1 MKIKD
6 FDKLEKKLNGQNF
19 HESYGNINKVMK
31 GLSYFGHIASIFLA
45 FFMLS
50 KILMGVVENPI
61 IVYATT
67 VIVLS
72 AIELLKRDIFTK
84 FSRLYLKLRTFGKD
98 VMPLFL
104 LSVSII
110 GISFYSSLKGASEY
124 SHKGD
129 KIEGDYVK
137 INKKFE
143 DSITKVYLVKIG
155 DIEKQK
161 VVKQEPLNIL
171 YKQQNELNNKAVDVT
186 SNKSQNKQI
195 NILLNKLATQINELE
210 NKLKPFNDEKNLE
223 IKDLEKERDTK
234 ISEHHKKTKKESEKK
249 KSDNSSNSIAFI
261 IFSTLIEISILAGVY
276 FNDYYDVRSYREKRN
291 QLEKDPNF
299 QKWKL
304 YNQILEVVYTEDTKM
319 NQKLPSNKGIIDL
332 CKMNDIIVLPK
343 DMTNFL
349 KTMASLG
356 IVKSSGSIKYISKTR
371 EQSFESLSKHYG
383 VE

>member
-1 MKIKD
+1 MKIKE
-6 FDKLEKKLNGQNF
+6 FDELEKKLNGQNF
-19 HESYGNINKVMK
+19 HKSYGNINKVMK

-50 KILMGVVENPI
+50 KILLGVVENPI
-61 IVYATT
+61 IVYVTT

-104 LSVSII
+104 LSVAII

-129 KIEGDYVK
+129 KIEGDYAK

-143 DSITKVYLVKIG
+143 DSITKIYVLK
-155 DIEKQK
+155 IEKLEK
-161 VVKQEPLNIL
+161 DKKLKEGPLLTYYN
-171 YKQQNELNNKAVDVT
+171 QQTELNNLALAGTLTKAQ
-186 SNKSQNKQI
+186 KSLQKSLPGLI
-195 NILLNKLATQINELE
+195 KTLE
-210 NKLKPFNDEKNLE
+210 ADNKPFIEGKKKE
-223 IKDLEKERDTK
+223 IQEVEKERDDK

-276 FNDYYDVRSYREKRN
+276 FNDYYDFRSYREKRA

-304 YNQILEVVYTEDTKM
+304 YSQIFEVIYTEETKM
-319 NQKLPSNKGIIDL
+319 NQKLPSNKSIIDL

-343 DMTNFL
+343 DVTDFL
-349 KTMASLG
+349 KTLASIG
-356 IVKSSGSIKYISKTR
+356 IIKVSGSARYISKIR
-371 EQSFESLSKHYG
+371 EQAIEVLTKHFG

>member
-19 HESYGNINKVMK
+19 HESYGNINKVMT

-50 KILMGVVENPI
+50 KILFGVMDNSI
-61 IVYATT
+61 MVYVVT
-67 VIVLS
+67 VIALS
-72 AIELLKRDIFTK
+72 AVELLKRDIFHK
-84 FSRLYLKLRTFGKD
+84 FSVLYLKLRTFGKD

-104 LSVSII
+104 LSVTII
-110 GISFYSSLKGASEY
+110 GISFYSSLKGAGEY
-124 SHKGD
+124 SSKGD
-129 KIEGDYVK
+129 KIQSDFEKV
-137 INKKFE
+137 NKKFE
-143 DSITKVYLVKIG
+143 DSITKVYIPKIELVNK
-155 DIEKQK
+155 DKNM
-161 VVKQEPLNIL
+161 KQEAVRVL
-171 YKQQNELNNKAVDVT
+171 YNQQSELNELALSGTLTKDQKKLLKSLPSQIKA
-186 SNKSQNKQI
+186 
-195 NILLNKLATQINELE
+195 LE
-210 NKLKPFNDEKNLE
+210 NENKPYVDSKEKE
-223 IKDLEKERDTK
+223 IKGLEAERDK
-234 ISEHHKKTKKESEKK
+234 IIKDHHSKSKSDAEKK
-249 KSDNSSNSIAFI
+249 KKDNSSNSVAFI

-304 YNQILEVVYTEDTKM
+304 YNQILEVIYTEDTKM
-319 NQKLPSNKGIIDL
+319 NQKLPSNKGLIDL

-349 KTMASLG
+349 KTMISLG
-356 IVKSSGSIKYISKTR
+356 IIKSSGSTKYISKTR

>member
-19 HESYGNINKVMK
+19 HESYGNINKVMT

-50 KILMGVVENPI
+50 KILFGVMDNSI
-61 IVYATT
+61 MVYVVT
-67 VIVLS
+67 VIALS
-72 AIELLKRDIFTK
+72 AVELLKRDIFHK
-84 FSRLYLKLRTFGKD
+84 FSVLYLKLRTFGKD

-104 LSVSII
+104 LSVTII
-110 GISFYSSLKGASEY
+110 GISFYSSLKGAGEY
-124 SHKGD
+124 SSKGD
-129 KIEGDYVK
+129 KIQSDFEKV
-137 INKKFE
+137 NKEFE
-143 DSITKVYLVKIG
+143 DSITKVYIPKIELVNK
-155 DIEKQK
+155 DKNM
-161 VVKQEPLNIL
+161 KQEAVRVL
-171 YKQQNELNNKAVDVT
+171 YNQQSELNELALSGTLTKDQKKLLKSLPSQIKA
-186 SNKSQNKQI
+186 
-195 NILLNKLATQINELE
+195 LE
-210 NKLKPFNDEKNLE
+210 NENKPYVDSKEKE
-223 IKDLEKERDTK
+223 IKGLEAERDK
-234 ISEHHKKTKKESEKK
+234 IIKDHHSKSKSDAEKK
-249 KSDNSSNSIAFI
+249 KKDNSSNSVAFI

-304 YNQILEVVYTEDTKM
+304 YNQILEVIYTEDTKM

-349 KTMASLG
+349 KTMISLG
-356 IVKSSGSIKYISKTR
+356 IIKSSGSTKYISKTR

>member
-19 HESYGNINKVMK
+19 HESYGNINKVMT

-50 KILMGVVENPI
+50 KILFGVMDNSI
-61 IVYATT
+61 MVYVVT
-67 VIVLS
+67 VIALS
-72 AIELLKRDIFTK
+72 AVELLKRDIFHK
-84 FSRLYLKLRTFGKD
+84 FSVLYLKLRTFGKD

-104 LSVSII
+104 LSVTII
-110 GISFYSSLKGASEY
+110 GISFYSSLKGAGEY
-124 SHKGD
+124 SSKGD
-129 KIEGDYVK
+129 KIQSDFEKV
-137 INKKFE
+137 NKKFE
-143 DSITKVYLVKIG
+143 DSITKIYIPKIELVNK
-155 DIEKQK
+155 DKNM
-161 VVKQEPLNIL
+161 KQEAVRVL
-171 YKQQNELNNKAVDVT
+171 YNQQSELNELALSGTLTKDQKKLLKSLPSQIKALED
-186 SNKSQNKQI
+186 
-195 NILLNKLATQINELE
+195 E
-210 NKLKPFNDEKNLE
+210 NKPYVDSKEKE
-223 IKDLEKERDTK
+223 IKGLEAERDK
-234 ISEHHKKTKKESEKK
+234 IIKDHHSKSKSDAEKK
-249 KSDNSSNSIAFI
+249 KKDNSSNSVAFI

-304 YNQILEVVYTEDTKM
+304 YNQILEVIYTEDTKM

-349 KTMASLG
+349 KTMISLG
-356 IVKSSGSIKYISKTR
+356 IIKSSGSTKYISKTR

>member
-19 HESYGNINKVMK
+19 HESYGNINKVMT

-50 KILMGVVENPI
+50 KILFGVMDNSI
-61 IVYATT
+61 MVYVVT
-67 VIVLS
+67 VIALS
-72 AIELLKRDIFTK
+72 AVELLKRDIFHK
-84 FSRLYLKLRTFGKD
+84 FSVLYLKLRTFGKD

-104 LSVSII
+104 LSVTII
-110 GISFYSSLKGASEY
+110 GISFYSSLKGAGEY
-124 SHKGD
+124 SSKGD
-129 KIEGDYVK
+129 KIQSDFEKV
-137 INKKFE
+137 NKKFE
-143 DSITKVYLVKIG
+143 DSITKVYIPKIELVNK
-155 DIEKQK
+155 DKNM
-161 VVKQEPLNIL
+161 KQEAVRVL
-171 YKQQNELNNKAVDVT
+171 YNQQSELNELALSGTLTKDQKKLLKSLPSQIKALED
-186 SNKSQNKQI
+186 
-195 NILLNKLATQINELE
+195 E
-210 NKLKPFNDEKNLE
+210 NKPYVDSKEKE
-223 IKDLEKERDTK
+223 IKGLEAERDK
-234 ISEHHKKTKKESEKK
+234 IIKDHHSKSKSDAEKK
-249 KSDNSSNSIAFI
+249 KKDNSSNSVAFI

-304 YNQILEVVYTEDTKM
+304 YNQILEVIYTEDTKM
-319 NQKLPSNKGIIDL
+319 NQKLPSNKGLIDL

-349 KTMASLG
+349 KTMISLG
-356 IVKSSGSIKYISKTR
+356 IIKSSGSTKYISKTR

>member
-19 HESYGNINKVMK
+19 HESYGNINKVLT
-31 GLSYFGHIASIFLA
+31 GLSYFGHVASIFLA

-50 KILMGVVENPI
+50 KILFGVMENAVM
-61 IVYATT
+61 VYVVT

-72 AIELLKRDIFTK
+72 AVELLKRDIFHK
-84 FSRLYLKLRTFGKD
+84 FSVLYLKLKTFGKD
-98 VMPLFL
+98 VMPLFI
-104 LSVSII
+104 LSVTII
-110 GISFYSSLKGASEY
+110 GISFYSSLKGAGEY

-129 KIEGDYVK
+129 KIESDFEA
-137 INKKFE
+137 INTKFE
-143 DSITKVYLVKIG
+143 DSIKKVYDKKYISVLEN
-155 DIEKQK
+155 DI
-161 VVKQEPLNIL
+161 
-171 YKQQNELNNKAVDVT
+171 KAVKLDID
-186 SNKSQNKQI
+186 KKEA
-195 NILLNKLATQINELE
+195 LLDKLQGKTEGGRLNRDARAAIPDLKVQKKELE
-210 NKLKPFNDEKNLE
+210 DNVKELEAKIVDRNKEVEK
-223 IKDLEKERDTK
+223 IIT
-234 ISEHHKKTKKESEKK
+234 EHNKKTAVQAKK
-249 KSDNSSNSIAFI
+249 KKKDNSSNSVAFV

-304 YNQILEVVYTEDTKM
+304 YNQILEVIYTEDTKM

-356 IVKSSGSIKYISKTR
+356 IIKSSGSIKYISKTR

>member
-19 HESYGNINKVMK
+19 HESYGNINKVLT

-45 FFMLS
+45 LFMLS
-50 KILMGVVENPI
+50 KMLFSFIDNEI
-61 IVYATT
+61 IVYIVT

-72 AIELLKRDIFTK
+72 AVELLKRDIFHK
-84 FSRLYLKLRTFGKD
+84 FSVLYLKLRTFGKD
-98 VMPLFL
+98 VMPLFI
-104 LSVSII
+104 LSVTII
-110 GISFYSSLKGASEY
+110 GISFYSSLKGAGEFSNL
-124 SHKGD
+124 GD
-129 KIEGDYVK
+129 KIEKTKNDN
-137 INKKFE
+137 NKSYE
-143 DSITKVYLVKIG
+143 DSLTKSFTTKEIT
-155 DIEKQK
+155 
-161 VVKQEPLNIL
+161 
-171 YKQQNELNNKAVDVT
+171 
-186 SNKSQNKQI
+186 
-195 NILLNKLATQINELE
+195 
-210 NKLKPFNDEKNLE
+210 PFEIE
-223 IKDLEKERDTK
+223 IKEEKELFKSKDERLDILKSKPKLSKDERVTRDDLK
-234 ISEHHKKTKKESEKK
+234 LEKKESDDRISVLEQKIIEKEELLKSLIQKHHLESEKETKKK
-249 KSDNSSNSIAFI
+249 KSDNSTNSLRFI
-261 IFSTLIEISILAGVY
+261 VFSTLIEIAILAGVY
-276 FNDYYDVRSYREKRN
+276 FNDYYDVRSYREKRV

-356 IVKSSGSIKYISKTR
+356 IIKSSGSIKYISKTR

>member
-1 MKIKD
+1 MKIKE
-6 FDKLEKKLNGQNF
+6 FDELEKKLNGQNF
-19 HESYGNINKVMK
+19 HKSYGNINKVMK

-50 KILMGVVENPI
+50 KILLGVVENPI
-61 IVYATT
+61 IVYVTT

-72 AIELLKRDIFTK
+72 AIELLKRDIFHK
-84 FSRLYLKLRTFGKD
+84 FSVLYLKLRTFGKD

-104 LSVSII
+104 LSVAII

-129 KIEGDYVK
+129 KIEGDYAK

-161 VVKQEPLNIL
+161 VAKQEPLNIL

-210 NKLKPFNDEKNLE
+210 NKLKPFSYEKNLE

-276 FNDYYDVRSYREKRN
+276 FNDYYDFRSYREKRA

-304 YNQILEVVYTEDTKM
+304 YSQIFEVIYTEETKM
-319 NQKLPSNKGIIDL
+319 NQKLPSNKSIIDL

-343 DMTNFL
+343 DVTDFL
-349 KTMASLG
+349 KTLASIG
-356 IVKSSGSIKYISKTR
+356 IIKVSGSARYISKIR
-371 EQSFESLSKHYG
+371 EQAIEVLTKHFG

>member
-19 HESYGNINKVMK
+19 HESYGNINKVMT

-50 KILMGVVENPI
+50 KILFGVMENAVM
-61 IVYATT
+61 VYVVT

-72 AIELLKRDIFTK
+72 AVELLKRDIFHK
-84 FSRLYLKLRTFGKD
+84 FSVLYLKLRTFGKD
-98 VMPLFL
+98 VMPLFI
-104 LSVSII
+104 LSVAII
-110 GISFYSSLKGASEY
+110 GISFYSSLKGAGEY
-124 SHKGD
+124 SQKGD
-129 KIEGDYVK
+129 QIQSDLEKVD
-137 INKKFE
+137 KKYE
-143 DSITKVYLVKIG
+143 DSITKVYVPKIELINK
-155 DIEKQK
+155 DKNI
-161 VVKQEPLNIL
+161 KQETVRVL
-171 YKQQNELNNKAVDVT
+171 YKQQSDLNNLALSGTLTKDQKKLLKSLPSQIKALED
-186 SNKSQNKQI
+186 
-195 NILLNKLATQINELE
+195 E
-210 NKLKPFNDEKNLE
+210 NKPYVDIKEKE
-223 IKDLEKERDTK
+223 IKKLEAERDKLIKDHHTK
-234 ISEHHKKTKKESEKK
+234 SKVSAEKK
-249 KSDNSSNSIAFI
+249 KKDNSKNSIAFI

-276 FNDYYDVRSYREKRN
+276 FNDYYDVRSYREKRI

-304 YNQILEVVYTEDTKM
+304 YNQILEVIYTEDTKI

-349 KTMASLG
+349 KTMVSLG
-356 IVKSSGSIKYISKTR
+356 IVKSSGSTKYISKIR
-371 EQSFESLSKHYG
+371 EQAFETLSKHYG

>member
-19 HESYGNINKVMK
+19 HESYGNINKVMT

-50 KILMGVVENPI
+50 KILFGVMDNSI
-61 IVYATT
+61 MVYVVT
-67 VIVLS
+67 VIALS
-72 AIELLKRDIFTK
+72 AVELLKRDIFHK
-84 FSRLYLKLRTFGKD
+84 FSVLYLKLRTFGKD

-104 LSVSII
+104 LSVTII
-110 GISFYSSLKGASEY
+110 GISFYSSLKGAGEY
-124 SHKGD
+124 SSKGN
-129 KIEGDYVK
+129 KIQSDFEKV
-137 INKKFE
+137 NKKFE
-143 DSITKVYLVKIG
+143 DSITKIYIPKIELVNK
-155 DIEKQK
+155 DKNM
-161 VVKQEPLNIL
+161 KQEAVRVL
-171 YKQQNELNNKAVDVT
+171 YNQQSELNELALSGTLTKDQKKLLKSLPSQIKA
-186 SNKSQNKQI
+186 
-195 NILLNKLATQINELE
+195 LE
-210 NKLKPFNDEKNLE
+210 NENKPYVDSKEKE
-223 IKDLEKERDTK
+223 IKGLEAERDK
-234 ISEHHKKTKKESEKK
+234 IIKDHHSKSKSDAEKK
-249 KSDNSSNSIAFI
+249 KKDNSSNSVAFI

-304 YNQILEVVYTEDTKM
+304 YNQILEVIYTEDTKM
-319 NQKLPSNKGIIDL
+319 NQKLPSNKGLIDL

-349 KTMASLG
+349 KTMISLG
-356 IVKSSGSIKYISKTR
+356 IIKSSGSTKYISKTR

>member
-19 HESYGNINKVMK
+19 HESYGNINKVMT

-50 KILMGVVENPI
+50 KILFGVMDNSI
-61 IVYATT
+61 MVYVVT
-67 VIVLS
+67 VIALS
-72 AIELLKRDIFTK
+72 AVELLKRDIFHK
-84 FSRLYLKLRTFGKD
+84 FSVLYLKLRTFGKD

-104 LSVSII
+104 LSVTII
-110 GISFYSSLKGASEY
+110 GISFYSSLKGAGEY
-124 SHKGD
+124 SSKGD
-129 KIEGDYVK
+129 KIQSDFEKV
-137 INKKFE
+137 NKKFE
-143 DSITKVYLVKIG
+143 DSITKIYIPKIELVNK
-155 DIEKQK
+155 DKNM
-161 VVKQEPLNIL
+161 KQEAVRVL
-171 YKQQNELNNKAVDVT
+171 YNQQSELNELALSGTLTKDQKKLLKSLPSQIKALED
-186 SNKSQNKQI
+186 
-195 NILLNKLATQINELE
+195 E
-210 NKLKPFNDEKNLE
+210 NKPYVDSKEKE
-223 IKDLEKERDTK
+223 IKGLEAERDK
-234 ISEHHKKTKKESEKK
+234 IIKDHHSKSKSDAEKK
-249 KSDNSSNSIAFI
+249 KKDNSSNSVAFI

-304 YNQILEVVYTEDTKM
+304 YNQILEVIYTEDTKM
-319 NQKLPSNKGIIDL
+319 NQKLPSNKGLIDL

-349 KTMASLG
+349 KTMISLG
-356 IVKSSGSIKYISKTR
+356 IIKSSGSTKYISKTR